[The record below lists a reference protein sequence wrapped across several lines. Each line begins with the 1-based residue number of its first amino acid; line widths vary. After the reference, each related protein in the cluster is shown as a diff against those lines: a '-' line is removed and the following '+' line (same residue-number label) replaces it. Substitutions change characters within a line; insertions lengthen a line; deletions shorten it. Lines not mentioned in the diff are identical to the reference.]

1 MDTQKS
7 KDNAREAFF
16 KADELDDLLAL
27 PVYFMLF
34 EDDNGRWWF
43 VPKFVQ
49 ISKKEH

>member
-7 KDNAREAFF
+7 KDNVREAFF
-16 KADELDDLLAL
+16 KAD
-27 PVYFMLF
+27 VYFMLF
-34 EDDNGRWWF
+34 KDDNGRWWF